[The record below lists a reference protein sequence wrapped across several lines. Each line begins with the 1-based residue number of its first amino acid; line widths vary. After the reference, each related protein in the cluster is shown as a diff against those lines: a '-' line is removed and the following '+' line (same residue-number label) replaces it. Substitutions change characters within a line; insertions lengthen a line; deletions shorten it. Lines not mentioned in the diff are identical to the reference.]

1 MKKIKKISHQFIRST
16 FALSLISASILSP
29 AQAEITVEPIHYDTV
44 IAANGQFMDV
54 DTDEFLLHQQ
64 EWYTIQAYVQEALRL
79 PITQSAMVSA
89 FAIPSS
95 VAFSN
100 FQALLN
106 EYKLIHATANDWN
119 SSIYPSVVN
128 LALKL
133 GNYADIHRLIIA
145 PLIDSLMAMKE
156 AAQAND
162 PIAGEAQRNTAVALL
177 TMLQAEAQTRQAE
190 TAKAESDLLGFAA
203 DIARQS
209 GQLDQLRT
217 THSEYLQDDG
227 SALKSQI
234 ATLNARV
241 RQLNADYDH
250 YVTVAA
256 TTASYAWIPFFG
268 LIAAGSVAG
277 VYGDKAE
284 KARKERN
291 QVLAD
296 ISVLQQQLTYK
307 ENIYASYQKSHQ
319 SVIDLENK
327 IRTAVLHIN
336 KLKGHWQGIN
346 SDFDTILE
354 SITATQGVNGLDNA
368 IALVGSITAQASV
381 GQIQTQWQQ
390 ISVKA
395 SKFVENAY
403 IAVSD

>member
-1 MKKIKKISHQFIRST
+1 MKKIKKIRHQFVRST
-16 FALSLISASILSP
+16 FALSLLSAAILSQ
-29 AQAEITVEPIHYDTV
+29 AQAEITVEPLHYDTV

-54 DTDEFLLHQQ
+54 DSDEFLLHQQ

-79 PITQSAMVSA
+79 PITQASMVSA
-89 FAIPSS
+89 FGIPSS
-95 VAFSN
+95 VSFSN

-106 EYKLIHATANDWN
+106 EYKSIHATANDWN
-119 SSIYPSVVN
+119 STIYPSVVN

-133 GNYADIHRLIIA
+133 GNYAEIHRLIIA

-156 AAQAND
+156 AARAND
-162 PIAGEAQRNTAVALL
+162 QIGAEAQRNTAVALL
-177 TMLQAEAQTRQAE
+177 TMLKAEARTRQAE
-190 TAKAESDLLGFAA
+190 TVKAESDLLGFAA

-227 SALKSQI
+227 SALKAQI
-234 ATLNARV
+234 ATLNARA

-296 ISVLQQQLTYK
+296 IRVLQQQLTYK

-327 IRTAVLHIN
+327 IRTAVVHIN

-354 SITATQGVNGLDNA
+354 SITASQGVNGLDNA
-368 IALVGSITAQASV
+368 IALVGSITAQATV
-381 GQIQTQWQQ
+381 GQIQTKWQQ
-390 ISVKA
+390 ISAKA

>member
-95 VAFSN
+95 VSFSN

-106 EYKLIHATANDWN
+106 EYKLIHATANEWN
-119 SSIYPSVVN
+119 STIYPSVVN

-133 GNYADIHRLIIA
+133 GNYAEIHRLIIA

-162 PIAGEAQRNTAVALL
+162 AIAAEAQKNTAVALL